1 MLVYRKSPGRKIFLA
16 CTYTGLILLTIVC
29 LLPFL
34 HLLAISLS
42 SADKANAGLV
52 GLWPEEFTLK
62 AYEYVLGT
70 VKFPRAFG
78 YSLIRVALGTVIGM
92 TVTVLTAYPL
102 SKSAKQL
109 KGRGFFV
116 AYFFITA
123 FFSGGLVPTYM
134 VLNELELLDTVWS
147 LVLPN
152 AAIFFNIILM
162 VNFFRS
168 IPKGMEEAAIVDGAS
183 QFTILFRIYLPVSK
197 AGLATLLLFIIV
209 FHWNSWFD
217 GLIYMNSPDKYPLQ
231 SYLSTLILPINVNM
245 LHGADGSSA
254 AGLLRVLSEKSIKAA
269 NVFLGALPIMLVY
282 PFLQKYFIK
291 GLMLGSLKE

>member
-1 MLVYRKSPGRKIFLA
+1 
-16 CTYTGLILLTIVC
+16 
-29 LLPFL
+29 
-34 HLLAISLS
+34 
-42 SADKANAGLV
+42 
-52 GLWPEEFTLK
+52 
-62 AYEYVLGT
+62 
-70 VKFPRAFG
+70 
-78 YSLIRVALGTVIGM
+78 
-92 TVTVLTAYPL
+92 
-102 SKSAKQL
+102 
-109 KGRGFFV
+109 
-116 AYFFITA
+116 
-123 FFSGGLVPTYM
+123 M

-183 QFTILFRIYLPVSK
+183 QFTILFRIYLPVK
-197 AGLATLLLFIIV
+197 GGVATLLLFIIV

-269 NVFLGALPIMLVY
+269 NVFLSALPIMLVY

-291 GLMLGSLKE
+291 GLMLGSLKEQHKLFYVFASIEEDRSLVSRRRKRRSRTLPYISATVPKQEDRSF